1 MNNLENLYRQVIIEH
16 YKYPR
21 NKGLKG
27 FSQKR
32 LYNPSCG
39 DDVTM
44 ETKVEDGIVK
54 EINFEGNGCS
64 ICCSAASIATELLK
78 GKTVREAKSI
88 IEKFYA
94 LIKGEE
100 VDGEDEL
107 EEAAVYRGVS
117 QFPARVKCA
126 ALPWKALEQILDGEE
141 NER

>member
-1 MNNLENLYRQVIIEH
+1 MLLGREH
-16 YKYPR
+16 R
-21 NKGLKG
+21 D
-27 FSQKR
+27 R
-32 LYNPSCG
+32 
-39 DDVTM
+39 T
-44 ETKVEDGIVK
+44 
-54 EINFEGNGCS
+54 FERKNGS
-64 ICCSAASIATELLK
+64 GS
-78 GKTVREAKSI
+78 KSI